1 LKRFFV
7 AGTMTTTN
15 GLLLVDKPEGLTSHD
30 VVAQVRK
37 IVSESRVG
45 HAGTLDPMATGL
57 LVLGV
62 GPSTRLLRFAQSE
75 VKRYVGTVTLGVATD
90 SLDAH
95 GAVTDEQPVPDL
107 TSDDVSKAAAR
118 MLGRQPQT
126 PPMVSAI
133 KVGGRRLHQLA
144 REGLEVEREARDVT
158 ISEFTMSPTHE
169 ASQWDFE
176 VECSVGTYVRV
187 LLSDVAE
194 SLGTIGHLSALRRV
208 SSGQHHVDD
217 AVTLEVFAQLVAAG
231 KSPLRPPGDFVTDVP
246 TVVVNDDQERRLRMG
261 QQVELSE
268 AFTADEIAAKNGR
281 GDLVGILRPRA
292 TKWKPELILP
302 IVVDESA
309 D

>member
-1 LKRFFV
+1 
-7 AGTMTTTN
+7 MTTTN
-15 GLLLVDKPEGLTSHD
+15 GLLLVDKPAGVTSHD
-30 VVAQVRK
+30 VVAEVRK
-37 IVSESRVG
+37 IVNERRVG

-95 GAVTDEQPVPDL
+95 GAVLEERSVPAL
-107 TSDDVSKAAAR
+107 TSDDVTTASTA
-118 MLGRQPQT
+118 MLGTQLQT
-126 PPMVSAI
+126 PPMVSAL

-144 REGLEVEREARDVT
+144 REGVEVEREAREVT
-158 ISEFTMSPTHE
+158 ISEFIVSPTSDP
-169 ASQWDFE
+169 AKWDFD

-187 LLSDVAE
+187 LLGDLAE
-194 SLGTIGHLSALRRV
+194 SLGTIGHLSALRRI
-208 SSGQHHVDD
+208 SSGRHHVRD
-217 AVTLEVFAQLVAAG
+217 AVTLEDLARLVEADE
-231 KSPLRPPGDFVTDVP
+231 SPLRPPGDFVTDVAAVLID
-246 TVVVNDDQERRLRMG
+246 TDQERRLRMG

-268 AFTADEIAAKNGR
+268 VFSVDEIAAKNER
-281 GDLVGILRPRA
+281 GDLVGILRARA

-302 IVVDESA
+302 VVAHESA

>member
-1 LKRFFV
+1 
-7 AGTMTTTN
+7 MTTTN
-15 GLLLVDKPEGLTSHD
+15 GLLLVDKPAGITSHD

-37 IVSESRVG
+37 IVNERRVG

-75 VKRYVGTVTLGVATD
+75 VKRYLGTVTLGVATD

-95 GAVTDEQPVPDL
+95 GAVVAEQPVPHL
-107 TSDDVSKAAAR
+107 TSDKVSQAAAG
-118 MLGRQPQT
+118 MLGTQLQT
-126 PPMVSAI
+126 PPMVSAL

-144 REGLEVEREARDVT
+144 REGLEVERDAREVT
-158 ISEFTMSPTHE
+158 ISEFTVSPTDDVE
-169 ASQWDFE
+169 KWDFE

-187 LLSDVAE
+187 LLSDLAQ

-208 SSGQHHVDD
+208 SSGRHHVDD
-217 AVTLEVFAQLVAAG
+217 AVTLEDLVQLIEAG
-231 KSPLRPPGDFVTDVP
+231 ASPLRPPGDFVTDVA

-261 QQVELSE
+261 QQVELIEVFSV
-268 AFTADEIAAKNGR
+268 DEIAAKNGR
-281 GDLVGILRPRA
+281 GDLVGILRPR
-292 TKWKPELILP
+292 TSKWKPELILP